1 MPKLIIDNREIDA
14 APGTKVIE
22 AAEKL
27 DIMIPRFCYHPALG
41 SVGACR
47 VCAVKFTD
55 GPIKGIQMSCMVE
68 ARDGMVISTTDAEVV
83 DFRKHVIE
91 LLMLN
96 HPHDCPVCDE
106 GGQCLLQ
113 DMTVSGG
120 HGLRRF
126 KGKKRTHRDQYLG
139 PLLQHEMNRCIQ
151 CYRCVR
157 YYREITGYSDLGVTG
172 IGSRVYFGRQTDGIL
187 QSPFS
192 GNLSDI
198 CPTGVFTDKPSRFKG
213 RHWDF
218 EQSPGLC
225 IHCCLGCHTSVSVRY
240 REVVRQEALFSEA
253 VNGHFI
259 CDRGR
264 YGFYYANSEHRPR
277 TGRVD
282 GKNVSPDEALKTAAD
297 RLQKISKTAVACAGS
312 ARSSL
317 ENLNALHRI
326 CKSNN
331 WKSPAFF
338 PDAQYAKNVKN
349 AVSQLGSDIAISLQD
364 TGKADFILAAGVDP
378 LNDAPMLTLNL
389 RQAQK
394 FGATVLILDPRP
406 VFLPFDFIR
415 IPVKSE
421 YLPFYMG
428 KLIRKSIAP
437 QSAETA
443 GEKAAAFYNSIPD
456 DSSCISADHSHLL
469 MKMAEGLQK
478 SQKPVIICGTE
489 TLTAE
494 IPALAADFARLLQS
508 VKKQAGLFYVMPG
521 ANSFGAAVISDSA
534 CSFDEVVVAIEQDKI
549 KALLL
554 METDPFHF
562 YPDRKR
568 LEKALDKLEL
578 LVVMDYLDSPSAWRA
593 HIFIPVQTV
602 FESGGTFVNAE
613 GRIQRMSKSFKG
625 GIPIA
630 ETGKGNHPPRAFC
643 NDIPGSDVKTVKE
656 ILSAFSANA
665 SAEMPFMAEIP
676 KELPEDGIH
685 VNVPLTDCFSS
696 KWPSDLP
703 KEEPG
708 FTLLFTDRIFGTEE
722 LSLHSSC
729 LQELEESPC
738 LHMHTGDALSC
749 GFSNNDPIKITAE
762 SGSLHI
768 PLKICENMA
777 PGVLVLPKSR
787 QICWQIFGSGK
798 IRIQTNQLSKI

>member
-27 DIMIPRFCYHPALG
+27 GIMIPRFCWHPALG
-41 SVGACR
+41 SAGACR

-68 ARDGMVISTTDAEVV
+68 ARDGMVISTTDAEVA

-157 YYREITGYSDLGVTG
+157 YYREINGYNDLGVTG
-172 IGSRVYFGRQTDGIL
+172 IGSRVYFGRQTHGIL

-213 RHWDF
+213 RQWDF

-225 IHCCLGCHTSVSVRY
+225 IHCALGCHTTVSVRY
-240 REVVRQEALFSEA
+240 REIVRQEARFSES
-253 VNGHFI
+253 VNGYFL

-264 YGFYYANSEHRPR
+264 YGFYYANSEQRQR
-277 TGRVD
+277 VGRID
-282 GKNVSPDEALKTAAD
+282 GKSVSPDEALKTAVD
-297 RLQKISKTAVACAGS
+297 RLEKISSNAVACASS

-317 ENLNALHRI
+317 EMLTALQQI
-326 CKSNN
+326 CRSNN

-338 PDAQYAKNVKN
+338 PDDSIAKNIRTV
-349 AVSQLGSDIAISLQD
+349 VSQLGSDMAVSLND
-364 TGKADFILAAGVDP
+364 IGKSDFILIAGVDP
-378 LNDAPMLTLNL
+378 LNEIPMLTLHL

-394 FGATVLILDPRP
+394 SGATVVLLDPRP
-406 VFLPFDFIR
+406 VFLPFDFVH
-415 IPVKSE
+415 IPVKLE

-428 KLIRKSIAP
+428 ELIRKSIDP
-437 QSAETA
+437 QSVEIA
-443 GEKAAAFYNSIPD
+443 GEKYAVFYNDIPD
-456 DSSCISADHSHLL
+456 GSSCISADHSSLL
-469 MKMAEGLQK
+469 MKMADSLQK

-489 TLTAE
+489 SVTAE
-494 IPALAADFARLLQS
+494 TPALSADFARLLRS
-508 VKKQAGLFYVMPG
+508 VKKQAGLFFAMSG
-521 ANSFGAAVISDSA
+521 ANSFGSAIASDLPY
-534 CSFDEVVVAIEQDKI
+534 SFEQIVTAIEQGES
-549 KALLL
+549 KAVLL

-568 LEKALDKLEL
+568 LKAALDRLEL
-578 LVVMDYLDSPSAWRA
+578 LVVMDYLDSPSARRA
-593 HIFIPVQTV
+593 DIFIPVQTV

-613 GRIQRMSKSFKG
+613 GRVQRMPKSFKG
-625 GIPIA
+625 GISLA
-630 ETGKGNHPPRAFC
+630 EIGKGNHPPRSFR
-643 NDIPGSDVKTVKE
+643 NDIPGSDVKTANE
-656 ILSAFSANA
+656 ILSAFSVNA
-665 SAEMPFMAEIP
+665 SAEMQFMTEIP
-676 KELPEDGIH
+676 ENLPEHGIRLNLKPAD
-685 VNVPLTDCFSS
+685 VFSG
-696 KWPSDLP
+696 KWPSKFP
-703 KEEPG
+703 EAEEN
-708 FTLLFTDRIFGTEE
+708 FTLLLADRIFGTEE

-729 LQELEESPC
+729 LQELEEAPC
-738 LHMHTGDALSC
+738 LYMHTGDALAC
-749 GFSNNDPIKITAE
+749 GFADHDLLEIRTE
-762 SGSLHI
+762 SGSLQI

-787 QICWQIFGSGK
+787 QILWQIFGSGRIK
-798 IRIQTNQLSKI
+798 IQPNQISKI

>member
-27 DIMIPRFCYHPALG
+27 GIMIPRFCWHPALG

-55 GPIKGIQMSCMVE
+55 GPVKGIQMSCMVE
-68 ARDGMVISTTDAEVV
+68 VRDGMVISTTDAEVV

-106 GGQCLLQ
+106 GGHCLLQ

-157 YYREITGYSDLGVTG
+157 YYREITGYRDLGVMG
-172 IGSRVYFGRQTDGIL
+172 IGSRVYFGRQADGIL
-187 QSPFS
+187 ESPFS

-218 EQSPGLC
+218 EQSQGLC
-225 IHCCLGCHTSVSVRY
+225 IHCALGCHTTVSVRY
-240 REVVRQEALFSEA
+240 REVVRQEARFSES

-264 YGFYYANSEHRPR
+264 YGFYYANSEQRPR
-277 TGRVD
+277 NGRVE
-282 GKNVSPDEALKTAAD
+282 GKTVSSDEALKTAVD
-297 RLQKISKTAVACAGS
+297 KLEKISKTAVACAGS

-317 ENLNALHRI
+317 EILTALQQI
-326 CKSNN
+326 CKNKN
-331 WKSPAFF
+331 WKNPAFF
-338 PDAQYAKNVKN
+338 TDDISAKNVKN
-349 AVSQLGSDIAISLQD
+349 AVSQIESDIAVSLQD
-364 TGKADFILAAGVDP
+364 TGKSDFILIAGVDP
-378 LNDAPMLTLNL
+378 LNDAPMLTLTL

-394 FGATVLILDPRP
+394 SGATVLILDPRP
-406 VFLPFDFIR
+406 ISLPFDFIH
-415 IPVKSE
+415 IPVKQE
-421 YLPFYMG
+421 CLPFFMG
-428 KLIRKSIAP
+428 ELIRKGVDSKL
-437 QSAETA
+437 AEN
-443 GEKAAAFYNSIPD
+443 EKALAFYNAIPD
-456 DSSCISADHSHLL
+456 CSSFISAEYSHLL
-469 MKMAEGLQK
+469 REMADKLQK
-478 SQKPVIICGTE
+478 SQRPVIICGTE
-489 TLTAE
+489 TVTAE
-494 IPALAADFARLLQS
+494 TPALTADFARLLQS
-508 VKKQAGLFYVMPG
+508 VKKQAGLFYTMPG
-521 ANSFGAAVISDSA
+521 ANAFGAAIVSDSA
-534 CSFDEVVVAIEQDKI
+534 YSFDQIITDIEHVEI

-554 METDPFHF
+554 VENDPFHF
-562 YPDRKR
+562 YPDQKR

-578 LVVMDYLDSPSAWRA
+578 LVVMDYLDSASARRA
-593 HIFIPVQTV
+593 DIFIPVQTV

-613 GRIQRMSKSFKG
+613 GRVQRISKSFKG

-643 NDIPGSDVKTVKE
+643 HEIPGSDVKSANE
-656 ILSAFSANA
+656 ILSAFCANV
-665 SAEMPFMAEIP
+665 SAEMQFITEIP
-676 KELPEDGIH
+676 ENLLEDGIR
-685 VNVPLTDCFSS
+685 VNLHPTDCFSY
-696 KWPSDLP
+696 KWPSDLT

-708 FTLLFTDRIFGTEE
+708 FTLLLADRIFGTEE

-729 LQELEESPC
+729 LRELEKAPC
-738 LHMHTGDALSC
+738 LYMQAGDALSC
-749 GFSNNDPIKITAE
+749 GFSDQDMVEIKTE
-762 SGSLHI
+762 SGSLQI
-768 PLKICENMA
+768 PVKICENMA

-787 QICWQIFGSGK
+787 QICWQIFGTGK
-798 IRIQTNQLSKI
+798 IRIQANQISKM

>member
-1 MPKLIIDNREIDA
+1 MPKLIIDNRKIDA

-27 DIMIPRFCYHPALG
+27 GIMIPRFCWHPALG
-41 SVGACR
+41 SAGACR

-55 GPIKGIQMSCMVE
+55 GPVKGIQMSCMVE
-68 ARDGMVISTTDAEVV
+68 ARDGMVISTADAEVM

-126 KGKKRTHRDQYLG
+126 KGRKRTHVDQYLG

-157 YYREITGYSDLGVTG
+157 YYREITGYRDLGVTG

-187 QSPFS
+187 ESPFS

-225 IHCCLGCHTSVSVRY
+225 LHCSLGCHTTASVRY
-240 REVVRQEALFSEA
+240 REIMRQEARFSES

-264 YGFYYANSEHRPR
+264 YGFYYANSGQRPR
-277 TGRVD
+277 IGRVN
-282 GKNVSPDEALKTAAD
+282 GKNVSSDEALKTAVEQ
-297 RLQKISKTAVACAGS
+297 LEKISKTAVACAGS

-317 ENLNALHRI
+317 ETLRVLQQI
-326 CKSNN
+326 CKSKN
-331 WKSPAFF
+331 WKGPAFF
-338 PDAQYAKNVKN
+338 SNDIAEKNVRN
-349 AVSQLGSDIAISLQD
+349 AVSQFGSDIAVSLQD
-364 TGKADFILAAGVDP
+364 MGKADFILVTGVDP
-378 LNDAPMLTLNL
+378 LNDAPMLTLTL

-394 FGATVLILDPRP
+394 SGATVLILDPRP
-406 VFLPFDFIR
+406 IFLPFDFV
-415 IPVKSE
+415 PVPIKSE
-421 YLPFYMG
+421 FLPFYLG
-428 KLIRKSIAP
+428 ELIRKSIDP
-437 QSAETA
+437 QTAEIA
-443 GEKAAAFYNSIPD
+443 GEKAAAFYNAIPD
-456 DSSCISADHSHLL
+456 GSSCISAEHSHLL
-469 MKMAEGLQK
+469 KKMADSLQK
-478 SQKPVIICGTE
+478 SQRPVIISGTE
-489 TLTAE
+489 TVTPELPALTAN
-494 IPALAADFARLLQS
+494 FVRFLQS

-521 ANSFGAAVISDSA
+521 ANSFGAAVVSDSA
-534 CSFDEVVVAIEQDKI
+534 CSFDQIVTAIEQDKI

-568 LEKALDKLEL
+568 LETALDKLEL
-578 LVVMDYLDSPSAWRA
+578 LIVMDYLDSSSARRA
-593 HIFIPVQTV
+593 DIFVPVQTV

-613 GRIQRMSKSFKG
+613 GRMQRMPKSFKC
-625 GIPIA
+625 GIPVA
-630 ETGKGNHPPRAFC
+630 EAGKGNHPPRAFRQ
-643 NDIPGSDVKTVKE
+643 DIPGSDLKTANE
-656 ILSAFSANA
+656 IFSAFSAKV
-665 SAEMPFMAEIP
+665 SAELQFMAGIP
-676 KELPEDGIH
+676 ENVPEDGIR
-685 VNVPLTDCFSS
+685 VNLYPTDCFSFN
-696 KWPSDLP
+696 WPSALP
-703 KEEPG
+703 KEEQG
-708 FTLLFTDRIFGTEE
+708 FRLLLTDRIFGTEE

-729 LQELEESPC
+729 LQELEETPC
-738 LHMHTGDALSC
+738 LHMQSEDALSC
-749 GFSNNDPIKITAE
+749 GFSDHDLLEITAE
-762 SGSLHI
+762 GGTLQI
-768 PLKICENMA
+768 PLKTCANMA
-777 PGVLVLPKSR
+777 SGVLVLPKSR

-798 IRIQTNQLSKI
+798 IRIQADQLSKI